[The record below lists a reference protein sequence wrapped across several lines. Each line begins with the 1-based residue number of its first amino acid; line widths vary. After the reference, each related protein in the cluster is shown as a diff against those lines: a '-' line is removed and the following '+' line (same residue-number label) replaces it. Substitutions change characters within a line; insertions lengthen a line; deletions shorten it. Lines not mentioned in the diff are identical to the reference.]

1 MDGVPADLDQNAH
14 QVDDGLV
21 RSSNAREP
29 GRAPNALSRSSQR
42 NADMAQIN
50 QDQIRETSMFNKS
63 EIENMMARCVDEIW
77 EKHDTDGN
85 GVKSNEEIKHILRKL
100 VSDMSE
106 GGEINEAEF
115 EQSYRKIKRN
125 SHGAIDK
132 INMVQWLKTMVQG

>member
-1 MDGVPADLDQNAH
+1 
-14 QVDDGLV
+14 
-21 RSSNAREP
+21 
-29 GRAPNALSRSSQR
+29 
-42 NADMAQIN
+42 MAQIN

-77 EKHDTDGN
+77 EKHDTDGY

-125 SHGAIDK
+125 SRGAIDK